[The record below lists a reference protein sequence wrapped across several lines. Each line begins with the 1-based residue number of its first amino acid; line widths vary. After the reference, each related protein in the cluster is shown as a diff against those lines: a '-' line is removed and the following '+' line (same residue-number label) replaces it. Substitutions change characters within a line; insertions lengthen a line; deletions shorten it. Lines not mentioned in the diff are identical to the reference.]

1 MKPST
6 SQTSLLFFYTESS
19 LHVGSGSTV
28 STIDLPIQRE
38 QTTNYPMAQGSGIK
52 GALRSQFADDGDM
65 KKVVFGDDK
74 KGGSEYASAA
84 SFSDARIILF
94 PVRSLNGVFAYTVCP
109 FVLARLAREAGFA
122 GVMSAT
128 DQKLF
133 SSVAIKKNCALV
145 TEKSDIKLTRGNEL
159 KVVLEEYS
167 FTAEQNPSVAA
178 IAKWIEAHA
187 LPADPAYTYWRDKLQ
202 RSLIILSD
210 DDFKDFVTNNTE
222 VITRV
227 AIDNSSKTV
236 KPGALWVQESLPA
249 DTLLFSSV
257 TTRAT
262 RSSELQKN
270 ATEVSQWL
278 SNQVHQLGRVQIG
291 GDETTGQGV
300 VSLTWSQ
307 NSAEEGTN
315 NGR

>member
-1 MKPST
+1 MNQPA

-52 GALRSQFADDGDM
+52 GALRSQVADDGAM
-65 KKVVFGDDK
+65 KKAVFGDDT
-74 KGGSEYASAA
+74 KGGSEYASAV

-109 FVLARLAREAGFA
+109 FVLARLAREASFA
-122 GVMSAT
+122 GVMDAT
-128 DQKLF
+128 EQKVF
-133 SSVAIKKNCALV
+133 SSITIEKNCALV
-145 TEKSDIKLTRGNEL
+145 TSQSSLVLKRNNDV

-167 FTAEQNPSVAA
+167 FSAKPSENVTA
-178 IAKWIEAHA
+178 IAQWLAKHA
-187 LPADPAYTYWRDKLQ
+187 LPDAQAYTYWRDKLQ
-202 RSLIILSD
+202 NSLIILSD

-227 AIDNSSKTV
+227 AIDNASKIV
-236 KPGALWVQESLPA
+236 KTGALWVQESLPA
-249 DTLLFSSV
+249 DTLLFSSI

-262 RSSELQKN
+262 RSSDLPKD
-270 ATEVSQWL
+270 AAAVSQWL
-278 SNQVHQLGRVQIG
+278 SDQIKQLGRAQIG

-307 NSAEEGTN
+307 NIAKDEKTN
-315 NGR
+315 DK